1 MAGKAGPPTGYC
13 LDYSK
18 AGVLDRVSSAVVA
31 AFLVMEQELE
41 GSHFPARHWHQLGD
55 GRIQC
60 DVCPRWNKDLSRIF
74 GARGLAHVSA
84 WPGAMRPALAKLVSL
99 AAAACRSTTTT
110 WWPSFARYHAV
121 VTPMVPP

>member
-31 AFLVMEQELE
+31 ASLVMEQDLE

-60 DVCPRWNKDLSRIF
+60 DVCPLLQIARRPAGVVLRAC
-74 GARGLAHVSA
+74 ARGRCNGAHDL
-84 WPGAMRPALAKLVSL
+84 WPLIRIL
-99 AAAACRSTTTT
+99 CRSD
-110 WWPSFARYHAV
+110 
-121 VTPMVPP
+121 